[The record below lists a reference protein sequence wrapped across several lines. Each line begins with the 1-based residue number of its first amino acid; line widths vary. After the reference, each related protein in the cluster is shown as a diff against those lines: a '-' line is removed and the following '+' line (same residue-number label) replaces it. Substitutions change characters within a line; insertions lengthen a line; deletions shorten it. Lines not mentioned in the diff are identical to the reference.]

1 MVNGQGEVTD
11 RWAGYDG
18 VEGFIEQV
26 DKARADMS
34 TIEEKKE
41 RFKAEP
47 TLALALALGQYSEAV
62 FESDMAV
69 DYYRKSIALDPSLSG
84 EMRTKIFMSMYYGL
98 RTGTFTPAQLLAE
111 GEAILADPHAD
122 QGAVL
127 MVTSVTR
134 QMGDAEV
141 YRPFLERAL
150 ELTEGNEDA
159 DVLEFRK
166 ELLVDQALI
175 IEQDKP
181 KALELKRAAMSDG
194 WQEDPGGLN
203 NFAWWC
209 FENDINLEEA
219 MELAIKGA
227 DLSPDD
233 ATRANILD
241 TAAEIAFALGKVD
254 KAVEL
259 ETEAVKLAPERDA
272 FKANLERFKT
282 TQG

>member
-1 MVNGQGEVTD
+1 MVNSKGEVTD

-18 VEGFIEQV
+18 VDGFTEQV

-41 RFKAEP
+41 RFKTEP

-62 FESDMAV
+62 FETDMAV
-69 DYYRKSIALDPSLSG
+69 DYCRKSMALDPSLSG
-84 EMRTKIFMSMYYGL
+84 EMRSKIFMSMYYGL
-98 RTGTFTPAQLLAE
+98 RTGNFTPAQLLAE
-111 GEAILADPHAD
+111 GEAILADPNAD
-122 QGAVL
+122 MGAVL

-134 QMGDAEV
+134 QMGDADV

-150 ELTEGNEDA
+150 ELTDGSIDK
-159 DVLEFRK
+159 DVLEFRR

-181 KALELKRAAMSDG
+181 KALELKRAAMTAG
-194 WQEDPGGLN
+194 WETDPGGLN
-203 NFAWWC
+203 SFAWWC
-209 FENDINLEEA
+209 FENDVNLEEA
-219 MELAIKGA
+219 LELAIKGA
-227 DLSPDD
+227 DLADDD

-241 TAAEIAFALGKVD
+241 TAAEIAFKLGKID

-259 ETEAVKLAPERDA
+259 ETEAVNLAPDRDS
-272 FKANLERFKT
+272 FKETLERFKT
-282 TQG
+282 AQG